1 MSRFL
6 FVVIPE
12 RGHLHPYLGPALW
25 LQERGHEVVFLA
37 EAPLDGVLAPL
48 GLAWW
53 PERPPAPPVRHAG
66 EEFSARVRDAAWLRE
81 WVAGVLLDGVEA
93 QVPRVEAAIAAL
105 RPDALVLDPMV
116 YAGAI
121 AAHRAGLPWAAVSN
135 SLNPA
140 LPPDLDS
147 DLLRT
152 VAWLAPRRAAS
163 FAAHGMT
170 PRFRGCDLL
179 GPELTVCFTSS
190 ALVGEPP
197 PGVEVVGASLPPRPR
212 EPGSGIDWRAR
223 GKRPLLGGPLGSSP
237 DGADG
242 LARPLTRPRVLVS
255 LGSQVYHQPRMFRT
269 IAAALRELDVELVAS
284 VGELDAEPLG
294 PWPPGAVLRPWLP
307 QLEVLEHTDVMITHG
322 GANSVM
328 EALAHDVP
336 LLISPICNDQFHQA
350 ELIRRAGLGR
360 VLDLHTASPQAC
372 REALQELL
380 QPRMRERVAGCMPRD
395 GALRCAELLE
405 AWVGRAA

>member
-12 RGHLHPYLGPALW
+12 RGHLHPYLGPALC
-25 LQERGHEVVFLA
+25 LQARGHEAWIYA
-37 EAPLDGVLAPL
+37 EAPLDAVLEPL
-48 GLAWW
+48 GLRRW
-53 PERPPAPPVRHAG
+53 PPHPPAPTVRHAG
-66 EEFSARVRDAAWLRE
+66 EEFSARVRDAAWLRQ

-93 QVPRVEAAIAAL
+93 QVPRIEAAIAEL

-147 DLLRT
+147 ELLRT
-152 VAWLAPRRAAS
+152 VAWLAPRRAEL
-163 FAAHGMT
+163 FAAHGMA
-170 PRFRGCDLL
+170 PAFRGCDLL
-179 GPELTVCFTSS
+179 APELTVCFSCR

-197 PGVEVVGASLPPRPR
+197 PGVELVGASLSARSCESR
-212 EPGSGIDWRAR
+212 RDIDWAAPRA
-223 GKRPLLGGPLGSSP
+223 
-237 DGADG
+237 
-242 LARPLTRPRVLVS
+242 RPRVLVS

-269 IAAALRELDVELVAS
+269 IAAALCGLDVELVAS
-284 VGELDAEPLG
+284 IGELDPAPLG
-294 PWPPGAVLRPWLP
+294 PWPPGAVLRRWLP
-307 QLEVLEHTDVMITHG
+307 QLEVLAHTDVMITHG

-336 LLISPICNDQFHQA
+336 LLVSPICNDQFHQA
-350 ELIRRAGLGR
+350 ELVHRAGLGQ

-372 REALQELL
+372 REALEELL
-380 QPRMRERVAGCMPRD
+380 RPQARARVAGCMPKG
-395 GALRCAELLE
+395 GAERCAELLE
-405 AWVGRAA
+405 GWIRRTG

>member
-12 RGHLHPYLGPALW
+12 RGHVHPYLGPALW
-25 LQERGHEVVFLA
+25 LEAHGHEVVFLA
-37 EAPLDGVLAPL
+37 EAPLEGVLAPL
-48 GLAWW
+48 GLRWW
-53 PERPPAPPVRHAG
+53 PPRPAAPPVRHAG
-66 EEFSARVRDAAWLRE
+66 AEFSARVRDATWLRE

-93 QVPRVEAAIAAL
+93 QVPRIEAAIAAL

-121 AAHRAGLPWAAVSN
+121 AAHRAGLAWAAVSN

-152 VAWLAPRRAAS
+152 VAWLAPRRAAL
-163 FAAHGMT
+163 FAAHGMA

-179 GPELTVCFTSS
+179 APELTVCFTSS

-197 PGVEVVGASLPPRPR
+197 AGVEVVGASLPPRPR
-212 EPGSGIDWRAR
+212 EPGSGIDWSARA
-223 GKRPLLGGPLGSSP
+223 G
-237 DGADG
+237 
-242 LARPLTRPRVLVS
+242 RPRVLVS
-255 LGSQVYHQPRMFRT
+255 FGSQVYHQPRMFRT
-269 IAAALRELDVELVAS
+269 IATALRGMDVELAAS
-284 VGELDAEPLG
+284 VGELDVEPLG

-307 QLEVLEHTDVMITHG
+307 QLEVLEHAHVMITHG

-328 EALAHDVP
+328 EALAHGVP
-336 LLISPICNDQFHQA
+336 LLVSPICNDQLHQA
-350 ELIRRAGLGR
+350 ELLRRADLGR
-360 VLDLHTASPQAC
+360 VLDLHAASPQAC
-372 REALQELL
+372 REALEELL
-380 QPRMRERVAGCMPRD
+380 QPRMRARVAGCMPRD
-395 GALRCAELLE
+395 GAQRCAELLA

>member
-25 LQERGHEVVFLA
+25 LRARGHDVVFLA
-37 EAPLDGVLAPL
+37 EAPLDAVLEPL
-48 GLAWW
+48 GLQWW
-53 PERPPAPPVRHAG
+53 PPRPLAPAVRHAG
-66 EEFSARVRDAAWLRE
+66 AEFSARVRDPAWLRA

-93 QVPRVEAAIAAL
+93 QVPKIEATIAAL

-140 LPPDLDS
+140 LPAGLDS

-152 VAWLAPRRAAS
+152 VAWLAPRRAEL
-163 FAAHGMT
+163 FAAHGMA
-170 PRFRGCDLL
+170 PAFRGCDLL
-179 GPELTVCFTSS
+179 APELTVCFSS
-190 ALVGEPP
+190 RALVGDPP
-197 PGVEVVGASLPPRPR
+197 AGVELVGASLPPRPR
-212 EPGSGIDWRAR
+212 EPGRGIDWATR
-223 GKRPLLGGPLGSSP
+223 GG
-237 DGADG
+237 
-242 LARPLTRPRVLVS
+242 RPRVLVS

-269 IAAALRELDVELVAS
+269 IAATLRSMDVELVAS
-284 VGELDAEPLG
+284 VGELDPEPLG
-294 PWPPGAVLRPWLP
+294 PWPPGAMLRPWVP
-307 QLEVLEHTDVMITHG
+307 QLEVLAHTDVMITHG

-350 ELIRRAGLGR
+350 ELVRRSGLGR
-360 VLDLHTASPQAC
+360 VLDLHAATPEDC
-372 REALQELL
+372 RAALEELL
-380 QPRMRERVAGCMPRD
+380 RPEMRERVTGCMPRD
-395 GALRCAELLE
+395 GAQRCAELLE
-405 AWVGRAA
+405 AWVLRESVIATSEP